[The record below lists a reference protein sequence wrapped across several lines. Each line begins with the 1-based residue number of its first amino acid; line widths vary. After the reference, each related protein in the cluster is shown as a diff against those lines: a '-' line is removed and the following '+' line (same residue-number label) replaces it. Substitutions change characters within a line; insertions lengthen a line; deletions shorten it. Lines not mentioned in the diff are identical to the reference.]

1 MDVFEYI
8 FVLVSIVVGLSLARL
23 LDGIARIIHEPSA
36 FKVYSVHLLWAFL
49 TFVYLIWFWWFEYR
63 FIEVQTWNFVLYLFI
78 VLYSVLLYVIC
89 AVLFPPNLDSYDGFE
104 GYFYSRK
111 KWFFGLWALLHLVD
125 IGDTAFKGEVHVEQ
139 LGLTYIVKTV
149 LFFSLSIVAMVTDNR
164 IFHTL
169 FVIGISIFYY
179 LTIVF
184 LYWTAL

>member
-1 MDVFEYI
+1 M
-8 FVLVSIVVGLSLARL
+8 
-23 LDGIARIIHEPSA
+23 
-36 FKVYSVHLLWAFL
+36 
-49 TFVYLIWFWWFEYR
+49 
-63 FIEVQTWNFVLYLFI
+63 LYFFI

-111 KWFFGLWALLHLVD
+111 RWFFGLWALLHLVD